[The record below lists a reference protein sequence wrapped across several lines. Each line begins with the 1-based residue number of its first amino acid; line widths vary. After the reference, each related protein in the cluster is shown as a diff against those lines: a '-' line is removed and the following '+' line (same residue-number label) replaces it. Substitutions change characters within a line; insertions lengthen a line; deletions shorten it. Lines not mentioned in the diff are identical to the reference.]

1 MGIFDFLRS
10 PDMNQGVKEW
20 KNTQGSVLLDV
31 RTIEEYRQ
39 GHVPGGINIPLDELN
54 KVSSKVPK
62 KDTPL
67 FVHCL
72 SGGRSSQAVHILR
85 QMGYKTVKN
94 IGGINRYHGKLEI

>member
-1 MGIFDFLRS
+1 MGILDFLRS

-31 RTIEEYRQ
+31 RTVGEYRQ
-39 GHVPGGINIPLDELN
+39 GHVPGSLNIPLDELN
-54 KVSSKVPK
+54 RVGSKVPK

-72 SGGRSSQAVHILR
+72 SGGRSSQAVHTLK
-85 QMGYKTVKN
+85 QMGYKNVKD
-94 IGGINRYHGKLEI
+94 IGGINRYRGKLEV